1 MLPNRFSDTV
11 VPKAEEKLPA
21 EDTGKSKGN
30 IAEEN
35 VRGLLEGVLM
45 ILQKG
50 HEGVYCVKRL
60 AVGAAGALGRGKKV
74 VPIDFSATEVEDSL
88 FSEHTHGVDESEAS
102 VVDRVKGV
110 KGVYCRR

>member
-1 MLPNRFSDTV
+1 
-11 VPKAEEKLPA
+11 
-21 EDTGKSKGN
+21 
-30 IAEEN
+30 
-35 VRGLLEGVLM
+35 M

-88 FSEHTHGVDESEAS
+88 FSEHTHGVDESKAS
-102 VVDRVKGV
+102 VPVVDRVKGV